1 MRRRHNNEI
10 LETGDPLDSS
20 DQEYFIELFK
30 EDEIS
35 RVKTY
40 KRILI
45 VFFLL
50 QTPFAVYW
58 RPLRKAHP
66 VSCFSSLLSIII
78 TVCTIHYDI
87 EDMRRSLTSKSAM
100 LAQVLHPTTLA
111 VINSML
117 CLRLLV
123 TVFGRGNSIWRVYFL
138 LPFADF
144 LLSLILFHWHQN
156 IVRTIQDLNGLK
168 YKHKVLWCGVHT

>member
-1 MRRRHNNEI
+1 MRRRHNINI
-10 LETGDPLDSS
+10 LETGDPLDSI
-20 DQEYFIELFK
+20 DQEYLIEKFK

-45 VFFLL
+45 VFSLL

-66 VSCFSSLLSIII
+66 VSCFSSLLSIIL
-78 TVCTIHYDI
+78 TVSTVHYDI
-87 EDMRRSLTSKSAM
+87 EDMKRSLTSRSAM
-100 LAQVLHPTTLA
+100 LAQVLHPTALA
-111 VINSML
+111 VINSMI
-117 CLRLLV
+117 CLRLIV
-123 TVFGRGNSIWRVYFL
+123 TVFGRDNSIWKVYFL
-138 LPFADF
+138 LPIADF
-144 LLSLILFHWHQN
+144 LLSLIILHWHHT

-168 YKHKVLWCGVHT
+168 YKFKVL